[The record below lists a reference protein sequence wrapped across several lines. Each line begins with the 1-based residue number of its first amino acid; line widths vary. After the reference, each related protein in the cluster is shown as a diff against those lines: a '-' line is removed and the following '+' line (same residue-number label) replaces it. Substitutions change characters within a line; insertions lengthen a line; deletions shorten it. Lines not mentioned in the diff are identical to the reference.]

1 MKAKNFVVALL
12 LGLAVCSCQKQETR
26 LIHDMDKLS
35 DQIEYRSDSFTDE
48 DWDDVLDHYEDL
60 HERALKLDFSQEQ
73 LKELG
78 RAEGRLTTLLVQKG
92 AKAIGSNIRSILK
105 GEKSFLQGLKEGLG
119 ESADELKKEL
129 EEGLNELGEG
139 LDELGEFDF

>member
-1 MKAKNFVVALL
+1 MKAKNFVVVLL

-26 LIHDMDKLS
+26 LIHDMDKLA
-35 DQIEYRSDSFTDE
+35 DQIEYRSDSFTEE
-48 DWDDVLDHYEDL
+48 DWDDVLDRYEDL

-78 RAEGRLTTLLVQKG
+78 RAEGRLSSLLVKKG
-92 AKAIGSNIRSILK
+92 AKALGGSIRSILK
-105 GEKSFLQGLKEGLG
+105 GEKSFFEGLMDGLG

-129 EEGLNELGEG
+129 EEGL
-139 LDELGEFDF
+139 DELGDFDF